1 MTVMSDQRPQVVMT
15 EAGRAPVWSA
25 IEDFIEGLRRWE
37 LWGTLGWH
45 DIRQRYRRSVIGP
58 FWLTISM
65 GVMVFG
71 LAYVYGGIFSQPID
85 KYLPYVAVG
94 MIVFGLITSI
104 ANDASLVFI
113 LAARTILQTRAP
125 LSLYVY
131 QMLWRNLLIFG
142 HNALIY
148 LVIVLLFPV
157 GLGLVSLLALVGLLL
172 VTVLS
177 VFVSIILATL
187 SARFRD
193 VPPIVASVTQIAFFL
208 TPIFWTASALKGREE
223 FIYLNPFYYLL
234 EIVRMPLL
242 GEVPPPAVWLAV
254 IGMTIASGV
263 VAVLFF
269 ARFRARVAYW
279 V

>member
-1 MTVMSDQRPQVVMT
+1 MTVVSDQHVETVRH
-15 EAGRAPVWSA
+15 RASVPNA
-25 IEDFIEGLRRWE
+25 IEDFVDGLRRWE

-71 LAYVYGGIFSQPID
+71 LAYVYGGIFSQPLD

-104 ANDASLVFI
+104 ANDASQVFI
-113 LAARTILQTRAP
+113 LASRTILQTRAP

-131 QMLWRNLLIFG
+131 QMLWRNLLIFA

-148 LVIVLLFPV
+148 LIILLFFPV
-157 GLGLVSLLALVGLLL
+157 NLGWVSLLALPGLFLL
-172 VTVLS
+172 MVLS
-177 VFVSIILATL
+177 VFVSVILATL

-193 VPPIVASVTQIAFFL
+193 VPPIVNSVTQIAFFL

-223 FIYLNPFYYLL
+223 FIHFNPFYYLL
-234 EIVRMPLL
+234 EVVRMPLL
-242 GEVPPPAVWLAV
+242 GEAPPLMVWLVV
-254 IGMTIASGV
+254 IGMTVISAI
-263 VAVLFF
+263 VAVVFF
-269 ARFRARVAYW
+269 GRFRARVAYW

>member
-1 MTVMSDQRPQVVMT
+1 MTIASEQRDEIARHLASVPN
-15 EAGRAPVWSA
+15 A
-25 IEDFIEGLRRWE
+25 IEDFIDGLRRWE
-37 LWGTLGWH
+37 LWGALGWH

-71 LAYVYGGIFSQPID
+71 LAYVYGAIFSQPLD

-104 ANDASLVFI
+104 ANDASQVFI
-113 LAARTILQTRAP
+113 LASRTILQTRAP

-131 QMLWRNLLIFG
+131 QMLWRNLLIFA

-148 LVIVLLFPV
+148 LLIIPFFPV
-157 GLGLVSLLALVGLLL
+157 GLGLVSLLALLGLLL
-172 VTVLS
+172 VIVMGA
-177 VFVSIILATL
+177 FVGVILATL

-193 VPPIVASVTQIAFFL
+193 VPPIVNSVTQIAFFL
-208 TPIFWTASALKGREE
+208 TPIFWTPSALKGREE
-223 FIYLNPFYYLL
+223 FIYFNPFYYVL
-234 EIVRMPLL
+234 EVIRMPLL
-242 GEVPPPAVWLAV
+242 GEVPPPTVWLVV
-254 IGMTIASGV
+254 IGMTILAGV

-269 ARFRARVAYW
+269 ARFRARIAYW

>member
-1 MTVMSDQRPQVVMT
+1 MTVVTDQHVETVRH
-15 EAGRAPVWSA
+15 RASVPNAVA
-25 IEDFIEGLRRWE
+25 DFVDGLRRWE

-65 GVMVFG
+65 GMMVFG
-71 LAYVYGGIFSQPID
+71 LAYVYGTIFSQPLD

-104 ANDASLVFI
+104 ANDASQVFI
-113 LAARTILQTRAP
+113 LSSRAILQTRAP

-131 QMLWRNLLIFG
+131 QMLWRNLLMFA

-148 LVIVLLFPV
+148 LIIVLFFPV
-157 GLGLVSLLALVGLLL
+157 GLGLVSLLAIPGLILVI
-172 VTVLS
+172 VLS
-177 VFVSIILATL
+177 VFVSMILATL

-193 VPPIVASVTQIAFFL
+193 VPPIVANVTQIAFFL
-208 TPIFWTASALKGREE
+208 TPIFWTTSALKGREE
-223 FIYLNPFYYLL
+223 FIYLNPFYYML
-234 EIVRMPLL
+234 EVVRMPLL
-242 GEVPPPAVWLAV
+242 GEAPPASIWLTV
-254 IGMTIASGV
+254 IGMTVASGV
-263 VAVLFF
+263 AAILFF

>member
-1 MTVMSDQRPQVVMT
+1 MRHRESVS
-15 EAGRAPVWSA
+15 EAIA
-25 IEDFIEGLRRWE
+25 DFVDGLRRWE

-71 LAYVYGGIFSQPID
+71 LAYVYGGIFSHPLD

-104 ANDASLVFI
+104 ANDASQVFI
-113 LAARTILQTRAP
+113 LASRTILQTRAP

-131 QMLWRNLLIFG
+131 QMLWRNLLIFS

-148 LVIVLLFPV
+148 LLIVLFFPV
-157 GLGLVSLLALVGLLL
+157 DLGLVSLLALPGLFL
-172 VTVLS
+172 VMVLS

-193 VPPIVASVTQIAFFL
+193 VPPIVNSVTQIAFFL

-242 GEVPPPAVWLAV
+242 GEAPPSNIWLVV
-254 IGMTIASGV
+254 IGMTIVSGV
-263 VAVLFF
+263 VALLFF
-269 ARFRARVAYW
+269 ARFRARIAYW